1 MKIAI
6 VSCFY
11 PYRGGIAQFNANLY
25 AVLSREHTVKAFN
38 FSRQYPSLL
47 FPGKTQY
54 VTDKDTALA
63 IDSERVLDSANPF
76 TYYSTAKKVVAF
88 EPDVII
94 LRYWH
99 TYFAPSMGYIA
110 RYATKRG
117 YKVITIADN
126 IVPHETHWFDTFFT
140 KWFLKQ
146 NTALVTLSEA
156 VRDDLVRLH
165 PTAKHMMKRHPLY
178 NHFGEKMPAEQ
189 ARQQLHMD
197 SNKKTLLFFGLIRDY
212 KGLDLLLNA
221 MNLLDDSYQL
231 VIAGECY
238 GSFDSY
244 QRQIDTNKN
253 KQNIHLF
260 QRYIDDS
267 EVPMFFSAADVCV
280 LPYKTATQSG
290 IAAISY
296 HFEVPLVITDTGGL
310 KEMVETPHTGL
321 VCESIDSESIARS
334 IKQFFA
340 EDKTT
345 FIKGIQAER
354 KALSW
359 ENFAQSLTEFIQS
372 V

>member
-1 MKIAI
+1 MRIAI

-25 AVLSREHTVKAFN
+25 AVLNQEHTVKAFN

-63 IDSERVLDSANPF
+63 IDSERLLDSANPF
-76 TYYSTAKKVVAF
+76 TYYTTAKKVVAF
-88 EPDVII
+88 NPDVIL

-126 IVPHETHWFDTFFT
+126 IIPHEKHWFDKVFT

-146 NTALVTLSEA
+146 NTAFITLSEA
-156 VRDDLVRLH
+156 VQSDLLQLY
-165 PTAKHMMKRHPLY
+165 PTAKQIMKRHPLY
-178 NHFGEKMPAEQ
+178 NHFGEKLSVKQ
-189 ARQQLHMD
+189 ARQQLKID
-197 SNKKTLLFFGLIRDY
+197 ESKKTLLFFGLIRDY
-212 KGLDLLLNA
+212 KGLDLLLEA
-221 MNLLDDSYQL
+221 MNLLDDTYQL

-238 GSFDSY
+238 GSFDTY
-244 QRQIDTNKN
+244 QKQIDNNKN
-253 KQNIHLF
+253 KDNIHLF

-267 EVPMFFSAADVCV
+267 EVPLFFSATDVCV

-310 KEMVETPHTGL
+310 KEMVETPNTGL
-321 VCESIDSESIARS
+321 VCKSIDSQSIAHT

-340 EDKTT
+340 EDKAL
-345 FIKGIQAER
+345 FIKGIQAEK

-359 ENFAQSLTEFIQS
+359 ENFAQSLIDFVQK